1 MTGNNIVMEQGWE
14 LAPPGDY
21 VIELEVQQI
30 TEWIKS
36 ANQGLAEVR
45 GQPVRSGQYTGP
57 GYFSNK
63 YCTIVTHFTSLD
75 H

>member
-36 ANQGLAEVR
+36 DWPRSEVNLSDLDNT
-45 GQPVRSGQYTGP
+45 QVQD
-57 GYFSNK
+57 
-63 YCTIVTHFTSLD
+63 TSLTNIAQLLPISQVLITKTT
-75 H
+75 